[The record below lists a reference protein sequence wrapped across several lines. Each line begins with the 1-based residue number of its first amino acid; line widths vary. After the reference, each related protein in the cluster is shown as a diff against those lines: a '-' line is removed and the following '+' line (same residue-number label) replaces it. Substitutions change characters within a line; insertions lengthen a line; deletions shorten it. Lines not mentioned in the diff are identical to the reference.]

1 MIISVASGK
10 GGTGKT
16 TIALNLA
23 LSIEGEV
30 QLLDCDVEEPNAHI
44 FLKVQLKQRDMVT
57 TPIPKI
63 NEERCTLC
71 GVCQRICAYNAII
84 IVKDRVLVFPE
95 LCHSCGGCSLF
106 CPENAIVETNKEIGY
121 IDIGNSDGIS
131 FIQGTLNI
139 GEAMPTP
146 LIKAV
151 KKNLDSSKIVI
162 IDSPPGTSCPVIE
175 SVKGSD
181 FCILVTEPTPFG
193 LNDLILAVGLL
204 RELNIPFGVV
214 INKADIGSDE
224 VENYCKSEGVPV
236 LMKIPFKREIAE
248 AYSKGIPLIE
258 AFPDY
263 REDFKRLIDTIE
275 QLIIMAAQEASNK
288 I

>member
-1 MIISVASGK
+1 MIISVTSGK

-16 TIALNLA
+16 TIALSLA

-30 QLLDCDVEEPNAHI
+30 QLLDCDVEEPNTHI
-44 FLKVQLKQRDMVT
+44 FLKIQLKQRDMVT
-57 TPIPKI
+57 IPIPKI

-71 GVCQRICAYNAII
+71 GVCQKICAYHAII

-121 IDIGNSDGIS
+121 IDIGDSDRIS

-151 KKNLDSSKIVI
+151 KRNLDSSKIVI
-162 IDSPPGTSCPVIE
+162 IDSPPGTSCPVVE

-193 LNDLILAVGLL
+193 LNDLVLAVELL
-204 RELNIPFGVV
+204 RELNIPFGGV

-224 VENYCKSEGVPV
+224 VESYCKSEGVPV

-263 REDFKRLIDTIE
+263 REDFKRLFDTIE
-275 QLIIMAAQEASNK
+275 QLIIMAAQESSNK

>member
-1 MIISVASGK
+1 M
-10 GGTGKT
+10 
-16 TIALNLA
+16 
-23 LSIEGEV
+23 
-30 QLLDCDVEEPNAHI
+30 
-44 FLKVQLKQRDMVT
+44 
-57 TPIPKI
+57 
-63 NEERCTLC
+63 
-71 GVCQRICAYNAII
+71 
-84 IVKDRVLVFPE
+84 
-95 LCHSCGGCSLF
+95 F

-121 IDIGNSDGIS
+121 IDIGDSDRIS

-151 KKNLDSSKIVI
+151 KRNLDSSKIVI
-162 IDSPPGTSCPVIE
+162 IDSPPGTSCPVVE

-193 LNDLILAVGLL
+193 LNDLVLAVELL

-224 VENYCKSEGVPV
+224 VESYCKSEGVPV

-263 REDFKRLIDTIE
+263 REDFKRLFDTIE
-275 QLIIMAAQEASNK
+275 QLIIMAAQESSNK

>member
-16 TIALNLA
+16 TIALNLV
-23 LSIEGEV
+23 LSIEDEV

-44 FLKVQLKQRDMVT
+44 FLKVQLKQRDLIT

-71 GVCQRICAYNAII
+71 GVCQGICAYHAII
-84 IVKDRVLVFPE
+84 IVKDKVLVFPE
-95 LCHSCGGCSLF
+95 LCHSCGGCSLL
-106 CPENAIVETNKEIGY
+106 CPENAIAEINKEIGY
-121 IDIGNSDGIS
+121 IDIGDSGGIS

-151 KKNLDSSKIVI
+151 KRNLDPSKIVI
-162 IDSPPGTSCPVIE
+162 IDSPPGTSCPVVE
-175 SVKGSD
+175 SVRGSD

-193 LNDLILAVGLL
+193 LNDLILAVDLL
-204 RELNIPFGVV
+204 RELNIPFGAV

-224 VENYCKSEGVPV
+224 VENYCKSEGIPI

-248 AYSKGIPLIE
+248 AYSKGIPLVE

-263 REDFKRLIDTIE
+263 RENFKNLFNTIK
-275 QLIIMAAQEASNK
+275 QLIITAAQEASNK